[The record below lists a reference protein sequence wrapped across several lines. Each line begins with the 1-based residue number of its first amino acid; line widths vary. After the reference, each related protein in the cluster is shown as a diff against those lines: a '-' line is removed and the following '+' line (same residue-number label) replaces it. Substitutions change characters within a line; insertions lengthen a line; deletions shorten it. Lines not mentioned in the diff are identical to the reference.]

1 MAKAPL
7 IEIKNLH
14 AEIEGQQI
22 LRGLDLTI
30 NEGEVHALMG
40 PNGSG
45 KSTLSNVIMGHPAYE
60 VTEGQIIFRGE
71 DITEAEA
78 DERAKAGI
86 FLAFQYP
93 TSIPGVSM
101 GNFLL
106 ASVKAVR
113 GADNVKPLP
122 FRKEL
127 MSTMEEL
134 GINRDFARR
143 YVNDGFSGGEK
154 KRCEILQMA
163 LLKPS
168 LALLDE
174 TDSGLDIDALKVVAD
189 GVNKQMEARPE
200 MASLV
205 ITHYQRLLNH
215 IKPHFVHVLVSGKIV
230 QSGGPEVALQ
240 LEEHGYD
247 ELIQKYGVE
256 SAETANV

>member
-1 MAKAPL
+1 M
-7 IEIKNLH
+7 
-14 AEIEGQQI
+14 
-22 LRGLDLTI
+22 
-30 NEGEVHALMG
+30 
-40 PNGSG
+40 
-45 KSTLSNVIMGHPAYE
+45 
-60 VTEGQIIFRGE
+60 
-71 DITEAEA
+71 
-78 DERAKAGI
+78 
-86 FLAFQYP
+86 
-93 TSIPGVSM
+93 
-101 GNFLL
+101 
-106 ASVKAVR
+106 
-113 GADNVKPLP
+113 
-122 FRKEL
+122 
-127 MSTMEEL
+127 
-134 GINRDFARR
+134 
-143 YVNDGFSGGEK
+143 NDGFSGGEK

-247 ELIQKYGVE
+247 ELIKQYGVE